1 MKLTTMKATNR
12 PLLHH
17 LADYRSMQLESE
29 LGLVWDSL
37 ELELEELKL
46 LVAKKQ
52 KQNSFKWLDREIILK
67 KKRFQKT
74 KIQQRS
80 VIHILIEFGF

>member
-1 MKLTTMKATNR
+1 
-12 PLLHH
+12 
-17 LADYRSMQLESE
+17 MQLESE

-37 ELELEELKL
+37 ELESEELKL
-46 LVAKKQ
+46 LGAKKQ
-52 KQNSFKWLDREIILK
+52 KQNSFKWLDKETILK

>member
-1 MKLTTMKATNR
+1 MKVTNR

-46 LVAKKQ
+46 LGAKKQ
-52 KQNSFKWLDREIILK
+52 KQNSFKWLDKEIILK